1 MIRNKFVY
9 FTAFVLLEGVF
20 SLKLQAVTDLE
31 RIVVTRY
38 SDQASGHGVVSATL
52 DQDDIQ
58 KIPAQTPEDLV
69 TYLGGDVQSRGSYG
83 VKSDISFNAS
93 TFQQVLILVNGMR
106 VKDPQTAHHDLDLF
120 FNMEDVERVEIIPAA
135 SSSIY
140 GPDGS
145 GGAINFILKKP
156 KKKKNSITLSGGN
169 DETFEEKLNL
179 FYSLKELHNSLSAS
193 HASSN
198 GYSYDTDYK
207 TDTFFHSSAFE
218 DDNADV
224 YFDAGYN
231 QKEFGAYDF
240 YTPGSNLPS
249 KEWTNT
255 KFFNLRSN
263 FRKEKFTFSPRFLF
277 RKHHDKFILD
287 ITRPSYFLNHTD
299 TQMNEEG
306 GELKFTVFN
315 IDAVLG
321 ADYGEESMVSDK
333 MGKHFRS
340 HWDIYLSPMFEI
352 NEKTTLK
359 VTMRQDDY
367 SSINGEWTGSAS
379 LKHILSESMDGFVS
393 LGRTIRVPTF
403 TELYYSDPTTA
414 GDPDLKPEHAYH
426 LEAGLNKKIKDN
438 VDVSGSFFVRQEY
451 DTIDFTK
458 MTPLDAK
465 FIARNISQAT
475 THGLNLYGQWRMTE
489 KTAFDA
495 RYLFANKRQKSD
507 GLIYKYGI
515 NYLKHMVNIG
525 YNQML
530 PFGSNRLDFIIK
542 KKPGRKEWVL
552 VNDRLTWKAQ
562 KNCEVFL
569 EVYNLFNVSYEEI
582 VGIPQAGRQVKV
594 GTTFKW

>member
-1 MIRNKFVY
+1 MIRNNFV
-9 FTAFVLLEGVF
+9 FFVVLLVLEGIF
-20 SLKLQAVTDLE
+20 TLKLQAATDLE

-38 SDQASGHGVVSATL
+38 SVQDSGYGVVSAAL
-52 DQDDIQ
+52 DQDDIK

-69 TYLGGDVQSRGSYG
+69 TYLGGDVQTRGSYG
-83 VKSDISFNAS
+83 VKSDISLNAS
-93 TFQQVLILVNGMR
+93 NFQQVLILVNGVR

-120 FNMEDVERVEIIPAA
+120 FNMEDIERVEVIPAA

-156 KKKKNSITLSGGN
+156 KKKKNTVTLSGGN
-169 DETFEEKLNL
+169 DETFEEKLNI
-179 FYSLKELHNSLSAS
+179 FYSLKGVNNSLSAS

-218 DDNADV
+218 DDAMDV
-224 YFDAGYN
+224 YFDAGFN

-249 KEWTNT
+249 KEWTDT
-255 KFFNLRSN
+255 KFFNLRGN
-263 FRKEKFTFSPRFLF
+263 LKNEAFAFSPRFLF
-277 RKHHDKFILD
+277 RKHHDKFMLD

-299 TQMNEEG
+299 TQVNEEG
-306 GELKFTVFN
+306 GELKFSFLN
-315 IDAVLG
+315 IETVLG
-321 ADYGEESMVSDK
+321 ADYGEESMVSDSL
-333 MGKHFRS
+333 GKHFRS
-340 HWDIYLSPMFEI
+340 HWDIYLSPTFEI
-352 NEKTTLK
+352 SEKTKLITTL
-359 VTMRQDDY
+359 RQDDY
-367 SSINGEWTGSAS
+367 STFNGEWTGSAS
-379 LKHILSESMDGFVS
+379 LKHILNESMNGFVS

-426 LEAGLNKKIKDN
+426 LEAGLDKKIRKN
-438 VDVSGSFFVRQEY
+438 VEVSCSFFVRQEY

-458 MTPLDAK
+458 MTPADAK
-465 FIARNISQAT
+465 FIARNISHAT
-475 THGLNLYGQWRMTE
+475 THGLNLYGQWRMNE

-495 RYLFANKRQKSD
+495 RYLFANKRAKSD

-525 YNQML
+525 YNQVL
-530 PFGSNRLDFIIK
+530 SFGSNRLDFIVK

-552 VNDRLTWKAQ
+552 VNDRLSWKAQ

-569 EVYNLFNVSYEEI
+569 EVYNLFNVNYEEI
-582 VGIPQAGRQVKV
+582 VGIPQAGRQIKV